1 MQVIGYYLKFE
12 TDQTIPPLCAVLSE
26 KCFPYTHTH
35 DRGVVEVVDCLV
47 LPELPLFLDVI
58 VAETIPTAI
67 INRYL
72 LVLMLLWTK
81 QDACLYRDRIG
92 VRDRIGLPGATK
104 KSAVRDHIQSMKERM
119 EAELREVEEKLRK
132 DGKKWREDGKETERS
147 GGGTGDTEEIALLM
161 SCHTP
166 IVIFQ
171 YCNPKGHSTHP
182 SLIYHSRRGVPIDC
196 EHSV

>member
-119 EAELREVEEKLRK
+119 EAELREVEEKLREVQEGRSK
-132 DGKKWREDGKETERS
+132 AERGRKEAERGRKEEEKRLREVEEELETLKK
-147 GGGTGDTEEIALLM
+147 
-161 SCHTP
+161 
-166 IVIFQ
+166 
-171 YCNPKGHSTHP
+171 
-182 SLIYHSRRGVPIDC
+182 
-196 EHSV
+196 